1 MLRSIHDCL
10 SFQLT
15 ITLAST
21 GQINA
26 TLYIKVDPLGDRLS
40 LRKHTAKFQH
50 WISPQN
56 QELYVDSSIQPH
68 TTISEST
75 TTPLLKTSAM
85 DERLRFIVIGAGQR
99 GVSYANPVSQM
110 PNAAIYAVAE
120 PVNFRRQHFGKTYIW
135 GRDGKP
141 SAGQEFSDWKQWLAW
156 EIERRELG
164 RSGKTVPPGVDGV
177 FVCTL
182 DAMHVEIMLAI
193 APLNIHVLC
202 EKPLATSLADC
213 LSILR
218 AFSRNPQEK
227 IFSVGHV
234 LRYSPHNQLLRK
246 LLLTD
251 CVVGDILSVEHT
263 EPVGWWHFA
272 HSYTR
277 GPWRRATD
285 NKDGSLLTKSCHDID
300 FLLWLL
306 SQTPDEADKEISAHL
321 PKTISSTGALNQFK
335 RSRKPNRAGEATNC
349 LTCPYE
355 RDCQYSA
362 IKIYDDARLAVGH
375 THWLNHVVHD
385 IEDTLQL
392 SGVDAAR
399 RSLYANLEQDYTKGV
414 TPDGEIAKRPW
425 YGRCVYESDNNV
437 CDDQIV
443 TIKWDEDNQSPLH
456 RPGKLATLHMVA
468 NTEKEC
474 ERRGI
479 IYGSHGELSYNGK
492 TIRYFDF
499 VQGQETVIETP
510 DAPEFEQKI
519 KSHGGGDR
527 GLATAFVSAVEAV
540 ERKGIEAEEAQ
551 RQFVGCTLEDAVRA
565 HAVVFAAEEARRDEK
580 VIQWKTWWEDKELQ
594 HQGDMQAL

>member
-1 MLRSIHDCL
+1 M
-10 SFQLT
+10 
-15 ITLAST
+15 
-21 GQINA
+21 
-26 TLYIKVDPLGDRLS
+26 
-40 LRKHTAKFQH
+40 
-50 WISPQN
+50 
-56 QELYVDSSIQPH
+56 
-68 TTISEST
+68 
-75 TTPLLKTSAM
+75 PLLETSAM

-156 EIERRELG
+156 EIERRELE

-182 DAMHVEIMLAI
+182 DSMHVEIMLAI

-202 EKPLATSLADC
+202 EKPLATSLADYRV
-213 LSILR
+213 I
-218 AFSRNPQEK
+218 
-227 IFSVGHV
+227 
-234 LRYSPHNQLLRK
+234 
-246 LLLTD
+246 
-251 CVVGDILSVEHT
+251 GDILSVEHT

-306 SQTPDEADKEISAHL
+306 SQTPDGTDKEISAHL
-321 PKTISSTGALNQFK
+321 PKTITSTGALNQFK

-399 RSLYANLEQDYTKGV
+399 RSLYANLERDYIKGV

-437 CDDQIV
+437 CDDQVV
-443 TIKWDEDNQSPLH
+443 TIKWDEDNQSPLD

-580 VIQWKTWWEDKELQ
+580 VIQWKTWWETKRLQ
-594 HQGDMQAL
+594 CEIESQAV